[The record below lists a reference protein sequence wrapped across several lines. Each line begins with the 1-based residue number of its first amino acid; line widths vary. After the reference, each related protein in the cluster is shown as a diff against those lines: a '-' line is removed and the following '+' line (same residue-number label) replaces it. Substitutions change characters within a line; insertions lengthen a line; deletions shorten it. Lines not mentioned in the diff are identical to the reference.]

1 MIQKKMNLLISIQL
15 YYMKESDI
23 MFTFIAGV
31 VVGFVICTKVSE
43 DNTDK

>member
-1 MIQKKMNLLISIQL
+1 MMLIKMSLLVSIQIC
-15 YYMKESDI
+15 YIKESDT

-31 VVGFVICTKVSE
+31 VVGFVICTKVNE